1 MPTSKNT
8 QTKTPTSKSKA
19 EIDGYMSDEEVINL
33 INRIAEDTGI
43 VIDLESIGLNKSPEN
58 TE

>member
-8 QTKTPTSKSKA
+8 QTKSPTSKAKS

-33 INRIAEDTGI
+33 IDRIAQDTGI
-43 VIDLESIGLNKSPEN
+43 VIDLESIGLNISPEN